1 MNRLALDRIPLSPA
15 TDIVQ
20 RTIAGE
26 QILVPVRSGAAQID
40 FLFTS
45 NDVGT
50 FIFGLLDGR
59 RDARTIARLLSEE
72 FDIAEE
78 RAHADVL
85 DFLEAL
91 CEARLAGPAAEEAL

>member
-1 MNRLALDRIPLSPA
+1 MNRLDLDRIPLRPA
-15 TDIVQ
+15 TDVVH
-20 RTIAGE
+20 RKIAGE

-59 RDARTIARLLSEE
+59 RDARAITALLCEE

-78 RAHADVL
+78 QAHADVL
-85 DFLEAL
+85 DFLETL
-91 CEARLAGPAAEEAL
+91 CETRLAGPAEEAAP